1 MSASSSRASANN
13 TPFVKILPKPSTVS
27 VSAGPVQTVLN
38 NYTGFFNS
46 SSLFCPT
53 TPLSQPHFPSS
64 FQTRVTDP
72 SFTSVS
78 HSLSHTAS
86 SQVQLSVVSSGSFY
100 TVPSMSKAG
109 ISPTI
114 SSPLSW
120 RCALGNT
127 SSSSQPKPIAVTS
140 SNAEAKYQDGDRSD
154 MPSSPQGTADLASM
168 FARDANS
175 KTHFMFVARVLV
187 GRHTVGKSGL
197 KRPPPLNEND
207 PFGKCYDSCVDDIYC
222 PQLYVIF
229 DSNQAYPEYVIEY
242 NWHKD

>member
-1 MSASSSRASANN
+1 
-13 TPFVKILPKPSTVS
+13 
-27 VSAGPVQTVLN
+27 
-38 NYTGFFNS
+38 
-46 SSLFCPT
+46 
-53 TPLSQPHFPSS
+53 
-64 FQTRVTDP
+64 
-72 SFTSVS
+72 
-78 HSLSHTAS
+78 
-86 SQVQLSVVSSGSFY
+86 
-100 TVPSMSKAG
+100 
-109 ISPTI
+109 
-114 SSPLSW
+114 
-120 RCALGNT
+120 
-127 SSSSQPKPIAVTS
+127 
-140 SNAEAKYQDGDRSD
+140 